1 MGMREQVEVI
11 RMKAVRPE
19 RMPPRVYEERRRR
32 WRRGKSHGTKAIGNK
47 LGVIFAF
54 VICLGG
60 IAYLVYEN
68 LTLKRHAEAADQKVA
83 ELTHRLEAISD
94 ELRSPAAQM
103 AWYDATQKL
112 IHNIRTE
119 NLYIDGVHRYYGGD
133 PYAVLV
139 KVKIDSANY
148 ASDQNFGKEITQLL
162 KQIKHCYES
171 NESTNLPQWSD
182 LTVTLRVDVPPNGA
196 QTMTLGFPQV
206 LSAASLLN

>member
-11 RMKAVRPE
+11 RMKAARPE
-19 RMPPRVYEERRRR
+19 RMPAGADEERRQR
-32 WRRGKSHGTKAIGNK
+32 WKRGKSLGTKAVGVK
-47 LGVIFAF
+47 LGVLFA
-54 VICLGG
+54 ILYLGG
-60 IAYLVYEN
+60 IAYLIYEN
-68 LTLKRHAEAADQKVA
+68 LTLKRHAEAAERKVS
-83 ELTHRLEAISD
+83 ELSLKLESISE
-94 ELRSPAAQM
+94 ELRSPSAQM

-148 ASDQNFGKEITQLL
+148 KSDQNFGKEVTQLL

-182 LTVTLRVDVPPNGA
+182 LTVTLRVDVPRSGA
-196 QTMTLGFPQV
+196 QTMAVGFPQV